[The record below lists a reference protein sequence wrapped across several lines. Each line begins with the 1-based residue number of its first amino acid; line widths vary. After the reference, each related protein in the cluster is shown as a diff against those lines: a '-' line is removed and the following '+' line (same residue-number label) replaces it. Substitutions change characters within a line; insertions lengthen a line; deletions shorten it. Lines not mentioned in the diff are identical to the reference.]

1 MDKRKKYKILFG
13 IFLGVF
19 VASAGYCTYY
29 YVSQNQK
36 EQIYEELSK
45 EVRVPE
51 TPKAVESADP
61 TPTPKKEKVK
71 EKAKASKKKVKETKV
86 KIPIDFAQLQQ
97 QNPDVYAWIQIPDTA
112 VDYPIMQSASDNAY
126 YLNHTVTG
134 AEGYPGSIYTENLNS
149 QDFTDKNTVIY
160 GHNMD
165 DGTMFGGLHQYV
177 DPAYMS
183 QHSEIYIYT
192 PEHKYT
198 YKVFAA
204 VTYDNRHILET
215 YNCNEEAQFQDFLD
229 SVMSVQNIA
238 SQYSSDIVATSGD
251 RIITLS
257 TCNGNSEQRFLVEAV
272 LSNEE

>member
-13 IFLGVF
+13 VFLIIFI
-19 VASAGYCTYY
+19 ASAGYCIYY
-29 YVSQNQK
+29 YVSQGQK
-36 EQIYEELSK
+36 EQIYKELSK
-45 EVRVPE
+45 EARVTE
-51 TPKAVESADP
+51 TPEVVESAEP
-61 TPTPKKEKVK
+61 TPTPIKEKVK
-71 EKAKASKKKVKETKV
+71 EKSDTSKKESKVE
-86 KIPIDFAQLQQ
+86 IPIDFTQLQK
-97 QNPDVYAWIQIPDTA
+97 QNPDVYAWIQIPGTV
-112 VDYPIMQSASDNAY
+112 VDYPIMQSASDNEY
-126 YLNHTVTG
+126 YLNHTLTG

-149 QDFTDKNTVIY
+149 QDFKDNNTVIY

-183 QHSEIYIYT
+183 ENSEIYIYT

-198 YKVFAA
+198 YRIFAA

-215 YNCNEEAQFQDFLD
+215 YDCNDEVQFQEFMD

-238 SQYSSDIVATSGD
+238 SQYSSDVTATVSD

-257 TCNGNSEQRFLVEAV
+257 TCNGNNEQRFLVEAV
-272 LSNEE
+272 LLNEE